1 MTGTVPVMT
10 TTFSASA
17 PVRTIPTPSTTCSVE
32 RRAMGTAAGDL
43 AEALTGIAF
52 DSPCCPE
59 RQRAILEFSAGV
71 LRLAQGIATR
81 TGEVA
86 LHRACRAVDHA
97 TPVFADDVS
106 AGAPGLAGAWI
117 ALAELFATDGDD
129 STDDGDTEHSADELL
144 ACERRFRAA
153 AVRASFGVPWF
164 ADSCT
169 PRERL
174 LLARYASRRVRLT
187 LRLAED
193 RWLDLRDAVRG

>member
-1 MTGTVPVMT
+1 MT

-17 PVRTIPTPSTTCSVE
+17 PARTVPAPSTTCSVE
-32 RRAMGTAAGDL
+32 RRAVGTAAGDL
-43 AEALTGIAF
+43 AQALTGIAF
-52 DSPCCPE
+52 DSPCCPQ
-59 RQRAILEFSAGV
+59 RQKAILEFSAGV

-117 ALAELFATDGDD
+117 ALAELFAADGDD
-129 STDDGDTEHSADELL
+129 TEHTVDEHSADELVV
-144 ACERRFRAA
+144 CERRFRAA

-164 ADSCT
+164 ADACT

-174 LLARYASRRVRLT
+174 LLARSASRRVRLT
-187 LRLAED
+187 LRLTED
-193 RWLDLRDAVRG
+193 RWHDLRDAVRG